1 MRTITADDVFALPES
16 SDEAAVV
23 TTNGMVRNNGYAV
36 MGRGVALSA
45 KNNFPGID
53 RTLGRK
59 LRATGNHAYD
69 LGIYRHDGREMTV
82 LTMPTKNDWRDPSD
96 LNLIRQSAYE
106 LTKLADE
113 HGLTTIYMPRPGCQN
128 GRLSWEMVQA
138 VIQDI
143 LDDRF
148 VICLPTAGR

>member
-1 MRTITADDVFALPES
+1 MRTTKADDVFALPEDGS
-16 SDEAAVV
+16 EAAVV

-59 LRATGNHAYD
+59 LRATGNHAYN
-69 LGIYRHDGREMTV
+69 LGIYGHGGRQMTV
-82 LTMPTKNDWRDPSD
+82 LTMPTKNDWRNPSD

-106 LTKLADE
+106 LVKLADE
-113 HGLTTIYMPRPGCQN
+113 HGLTTVYMPRPGCQN
-128 GRLSWEMVQA
+128 GRLSWNMVQA

-148 VICLPTAGR
+148 VICLPTTNR